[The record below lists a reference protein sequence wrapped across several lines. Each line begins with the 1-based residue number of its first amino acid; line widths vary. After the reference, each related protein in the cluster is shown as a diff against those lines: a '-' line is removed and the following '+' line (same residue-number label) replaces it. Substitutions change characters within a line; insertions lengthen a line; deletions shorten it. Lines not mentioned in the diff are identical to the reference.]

1 MTTPPINLNELEYQQ
16 IFDNIKNYIKSKSDF
31 SDFDFEGSALS
42 SIIDILAYNTHYH
55 MLFQNILVNE
65 MFLDSAQKLES
76 LVSHAKLHGYTV
88 QNKTAASA
96 TLTLT
101 SIPTNSGAVA
111 YSRMTATKTD
121 NTIVNFYNINDI
133 IATTN
138 VDGTGEATFTAYEAQ
153 RAVIDQRLSVNL
165 EKQSSFI
172 PDSNMDIRTLR
183 VFVDGVEYKRGNS
196 TDSDVYENSN
206 VYFLENVISGFD
218 IIFASRI
225 VGTRLNINSEV
236 VVSYLVSSGSVGNGA
251 SSFSFPTVPNIP
263 TSATTSIAGGLI
275 QPATSSG
282 GVSKANIDEMKLA
295 IPRTFASQ
303 NRIVTKNDV
312 ISAIQSRY
320 GYNFKNI
327 VVNAD
332 SRTVGKVWVKV
343 VNDDLT
349 DAIPATDDQAV
360 LINYLSELAV
370 IGVVYVYGSES
381 GDGGSDG
388 DSGSGSGTIAQA
400 PVETPSVTTVV
411 PDNTGGTY

>member
-1 MTTPPINLNELEYQQ
+1 MTIPPINLNELEYQQ

-76 LVSHAKLHGYTV
+76 VVSHAKLHGYTV
-88 QNKTAASA
+88 QNKTAASV
-96 TLTLT
+96 TLTLS
-101 SIPTNSGAVA
+101 SIPTDSGAVA
-111 YSRMTATKTD
+111 YSRITATKTD

-133 IATTN
+133 IARTN
-138 VDGTGEATFTAYEAQ
+138 SLDDGEATFTAYEAQ
-153 RAVIDQRLSVNL
+153 RAVIDQRLNVNL

-225 VGTRLNINSEV
+225 VGTRLDRNSEV

-251 SSFSFPTVPNIP
+251 SSFSFPTVPSIP
-263 TSATTSIAGGLI
+263 TSATTNISGGLI

-282 GVSKANIDEMKLA
+282 GLNKVNIDEMKLTV
-295 IPRTFASQ
+295 PRTFASQ

-320 GYNFKNI
+320 KYTSKSI
-327 VVNAD
+327 IVNAD
-332 SRTVGKVWVKV
+332 LSIVGKVWVKV
-343 VNDDLT
+343 LNTDLT
-349 DAIPATDDQAV
+349 DAFPETKDQDV
-360 LINYLSELAV
+360 LINYLTELAV
-370 IGVVYVYGSES
+370 IGVTYVYGTETAAATSS
-381 GDGGSDG
+381 AT
-388 DSGSGSGTIAQA
+388 SGTSSATTSGTSSA
-400 PVETPSVTTVV
+400 TTSSSVVT
-411 PDNTGGTY
+411 NTSSTY